1 MMEAEYYYSR
11 EGERFGPVP
20 GEQLKQLAA
29 TGQLEPHDLVWKQ
42 GMANWVEAA
51 RVKGL
56 FPSAPQP
63 PDVGV
68 PPPAPSSRE
77 DGGPAA
83 GSYPP
88 AGRARET
95 EESDAAKRARQ
106 AKDAALAAGTD
117 AVKAFK
123 VLVKNPVGGLKE
135 AYETLGP
142 MSAMS
147 VGIVFAGVFVLCYLI
162 GSWIGPSGFPGLS
175 IAMKELLLAV
185 LVAGVAI
192 GGCAAAQGIFK
203 GEGGPQAA
211 IFVGGAGLL
220 PLAVASLLL
229 LILAKSFLILIIVII
244 FAITTSTIML
254 YSGCT
259 TVLRVSEIVATVLV
273 PLIFIVALILG
284 RILLEPAVPP
294 TFPM

>member
-1 MMEAEYYYSR
+1 MEAEYYYSR

-56 FPSAPQP
+56 FPSVPQP
-63 PDVGV
+63 PEVGA
-68 PPPAPSSRE
+68 PPPVSPSRA
-77 DGGPAA
+77 DGNPATVPHPTA
-83 GSYPP
+83 GHTHD
-88 AGRARET
+88 A
-95 EESDAAKRARQ
+95 EESDGAKRARQ
-106 AKDAALAAGTD
+106 AKDAAMAAGTD
-117 AVKAFK
+117 AIKAFK

-142 MSAMS
+142 TSAMG
-147 VGIVFAGVFVLCYLI
+147 VGIVFAVVFVLCDLI
-162 GSWIGPSGFPGLS
+162 GSWIGPGGFPGFS
-175 IAMKELLLAV
+175 MAMKQLLLAV
-185 LVAGVAI
+185 LVAGAAI
-192 GGCAAAQGIFK
+192 GGCAAAQAIFK

-211 IFVGGAGLL
+211 VFVGGAGLL

-244 FAITTSTIML
+244 FAFTTSTIML

-273 PLIFIVALILG
+273 PLIFIVSLIVW
-284 RILLEPAVPP
+284 RILFESPAPP

>member
-20 GEQLKQLAA
+20 GDQLKQLAA
-29 TGQLEPHDLVWKQ
+29 SGQLEPHDLVWKQ

-56 FPSAPQP
+56 FPNSPQP
-63 PDVGV
+63 PEVGATSAA
-68 PPPAPSSRE
+68 PPPPPSTPSSASQTAT
-77 DGGPAA
+77 GG
-83 GSYPP
+83 
-88 AGRARET
+88 AGRA
-95 EESDAAKRARQ
+95 EESDGAKRARQ
-106 AKDAALAAGTD
+106 AKEAALAAGTD

-142 MSAMS
+142 TSAMS

-162 GSWIGPSGFPGLS
+162 GSWIGPGGFPGFS

-192 GGCAAAQGIFK
+192 GGCAAAQAIFK
-203 GEGGPQAA
+203 GEGGPKAA
-211 IFVGGAGLL
+211 VFVGGAGLL

-244 FAITTSTIML
+244 FAVTTSTIML

-284 RILLEPAVPP
+284 RILLEPAIPP
-294 TFPM
+294 SFPM